1 MAAHYLSELREV
13 QPHGPYVFA
22 GYCFGSI
29 VAYEMAQRMLAEGE
43 DVRLLVS
50 FNGPSPAWIKR
61 WGWFGNQPSHAA
73 RRPPRP
79 PRLSGSDRLRRAL
92 REPYRF
98 RRARV
103 FRARRRINPL
113 RARLALALGQPIP
126 EELRERYFLNVHGVA
141 ERAYEPRPYAG
152 RMVTF
157 FGEGLYEDPTLGWSD
172 VVTGGVETYA
182 VPGDHG
188 NNRQVMMEPY
198 VEYVHDRLAE
208 ELAR

>member
-1 MAAHYLSELREV
+1 
-13 QPHGPYVFA
+13 
-22 GYCFGSI
+22 
-29 VAYEMAQRMLAEGE
+29 
-43 DVRLLVS
+43 
-50 FNGPSPAWIKR
+50 
-61 WGWFGNQPSHAA
+61 
-73 RRPPRP
+73 
-79 PRLSGSDRLRRAL
+79 
-92 REPYRF
+92 
-98 RRARV
+98 V